1 MVRFK
6 EDLSSIYL
14 LAKLEERVRFNNKG
28 IIYNLNLIGLS
39 LGSKRRFLRSP
50 SSFLLVI
57 QLVLLP
63 SDRSHVAIHPVVFGC
78 SSGRMWLF
86 IRSYVVVHPAV
97 CNEAPRRGRLLG
109 LRHQLMAPVMALCGV
124 LWVLNFYFIFAICDR
139 F

>member
-28 IIYNLNLIGLS
+28 FIYNLNLIGLS
-39 LGSKRRFLRSP
+39 LGPKRRFLRSP

-63 SDRSHVAIHPVVFGC
+63 SDRSHVAVHPVAC
-78 SSGRMWLF
+78 AYSSGRMWLF
-86 IRSYVVVHPAV
+86 TRSHVMK
-97 CNEAPRRGRLLG
+97 R
-109 LRHQLMAPVMALCGV
+109 PVEDA
-124 LWVLNFYFIFAICDR
+124 F
-139 F
+139 

>member
-28 IIYNLNLIGLS
+28 IIYNLNPIGLS
-39 LGSKRRFLRSP
+39 LGSKRRFQRSP

-63 SDRSHVAIHPVVFGC
+63 SDRSHVAVHLVACGC
-78 SSGRMWLF
+78 SSGRIGLF
-86 IRSYVVVHPAV
+86 IRSHVMK
-97 CNEAPRRGRLLG
+97 R
-109 LRHQLMAPVMALCGV
+109 PVEDAS
-124 LWVLNFYFIFAICDR
+124 
-139 F
+139 